1 MKNKKVK
8 GALLERPLDNL
19 SKENGCWYE
28 YNNTIS

>member
-8 GALLERPLDNL
+8 GALLERPLGKL

-28 YNNTIS
+28 YNNTVD